1 MPNPFPSRNR
11 SLSINPSTNRKR
23 KKTGARSSR
32 SKRKRMIFG
41 AFDNLDEF
49 IDSENARREVFGH
62 SDEDDEDV
70 PIVQVSNAL

>member
-1 MPNPFPSRNR
+1 
-11 SLSINPSTNRKR
+11 
-23 KKTGARSSR
+23 
-32 SKRKRMIFG
+32 MIFG